1 MTEPVIATPL
11 PDCPDIEQAFAMSW
25 PVRLG
30 DTDADDRLR
39 LDAVARYLQ
48 DIGFDHLDA
57 VADGDTHQ
65 AWIVR
70 RTVIDVYE
78 PIVFGDR
85 VQLRRWADALSNRW
99 CDMRIQLRGEK
110 GGHIEAAAFLIH
122 IDPVAGRPARMSDA
136 FMAPMLASTTQHR
149 LRWKA
154 ALSELDV
161 ADVEEVPFPLRVTD
175 VDRLGHVNNAVYWEA
190 LEEAL
195 AAHPDRHRL
204 PYRAIVEHVGPVMMG
219 DKVVLRTSSHPDR
232 LRVQLD
238 VDGSA
243 RALAAVTPI
252 AVTGA
257 DVTDPEL
264 R

>member
-1 MTEPVIATPL
+1 MPVDVIPTPL
-11 PDCPDIEQAFAMSW
+11 PDCLDITQAFARSW

-30 DTDADDRLR
+30 DTDDQDRLR

-57 VADGDTHQ
+57 VEDGDIHQ

-99 CDMRIQLRGEK
+99 CDMRIQLKGER

-122 IDPVAGRPARMSDA
+122 IDPVAGRPARMTDT
-136 FMAPMLASTTQHR
+136 FMAPMLASTTEHR

-154 ALSELDV
+154 ALTELDDP
-161 ADVEEVPFPLRVTD
+161 DVETVPFPLRVTD

-190 LEEAL
+190 LEETL
-195 AAHPDRHRL
+195 AAHPDTHEL
-204 PYRAIVEHVGPVMMG
+204 PYRAIIEHVGPVMAR
-219 DKVVLRTSSHPDR
+219 DKVVLRTSVRPNG
-232 LRVQLD
+232 LRMQMD

-243 RALAAVTPI
+243 RALASVT
-252 AVTGA
+252 ALSARAAT
-257 DVTDPEL
+257 
-264 R
+264 

>member
-1 MTEPVIATPL
+1 MSADVIATPL
-11 PDCPDIEQAFAMSW
+11 PDCPDITRAFAASW

-30 DTDADDRLR
+30 DTDGQDRLR

-57 VADGDTHQ
+57 VEDGDAHQ

-78 PIVFGDR
+78 PIEFGDR

-99 CDMRIQLRGEK
+99 CDMRIQLKGER

-136 FMAPMLASTTQHR
+136 FMAPMLASTTEHR
-149 LRWKA
+149 LRWRA
-154 ALSELDV
+154 ALSELDDL
-161 ADVEEVPFPLRVTD
+161 DVEAVPFPLRVTD

-190 LEEAL
+190 VEEAL
-195 AAHPDRHRL
+195 AAHPDRHEL
-204 PYRAIVEHVGPVMMG
+204 PYRAIVEHVGPVMAG
-219 DKVVLRTSSHPDR
+219 DKVVLRTSPRPDGLR
-232 LRVQLD
+232 LQVD

-243 RALAAVTPI
+243 RALAVVEPL
-252 AVTGA
+252 VDDRKPLG
-257 DVTDPEL
+257 D
-264 R
+264 

>member
-1 MTEPVIATPL
+1 MTTDVIATPL
-11 PDCPDIEQAFAMSW
+11 PDCPDIEQAFAVSW

-30 DTDADDRLR
+30 DTDGNDRLR

-57 VADGDTHQ
+57 VADGDAHQ

-78 PIVFGDR
+78 PIMFGDR
-85 VQLRRWADALSNRW
+85 VHLRRWADALSNRW
-99 CDMRIQLRGEK
+99 CDMRIQLKGER

-136 FMAPMLASTTQHR
+136 FMAPMLASTTEHR
-149 LRWKA
+149 LRWRA
-154 ALSELDV
+154 ALTELNGV
-161 ADVEEVPFPLRVTD
+161 AAEAVSFPLRVTD

-190 LEEAL
+190 VEEAL
-195 AAHPDRHRL
+195 AAQPDHHEL

-219 DKVVLRTSSHPDR
+219 DKVVLRTSLQPGSLR
-232 LRVQLD
+232 LQVD

-243 RALAAVTPI
+243 RALGSVERL
-252 AVTGA
+252 GG
-257 DVTDPEL
+257 D

>member
-1 MTEPVIATPL
+1 MSADVIATPL
-11 PDCPDIEQAFAMSW
+11 PACPDITRAFAASW

-30 DTDADDRLR
+30 DTDGQDRLR

-57 VADGDTHQ
+57 VEDGDTHQ

-78 PIVFGDR
+78 PIEFGDR

-99 CDMRIQLRGEK
+99 CDMRIQLKGERS
-110 GGHIEAAAFLIH
+110 GHIEAAAFLIH

-136 FMAPMLASTTQHR
+136 FMAPMLASTTEHR
-149 LRWKA
+149 LRWRA
-154 ALSELDV
+154 ALSELDDP
-161 ADVEEVPFPLRVTD
+161 DVEAVPFPLRVTD

-190 LEEAL
+190 VEEAL
-195 AAHPDRHRL
+195 AAHPGRHEL
-204 PYRAIVEHVGPVMMG
+204 PYRAIVEHVGPVMTG
-219 DKVVLRTSSHPDR
+219 DKVVLRTSARSGGLR
-232 LRVQLD
+232 LQVD

-243 RALAAVTPI
+243 RALAAVERLAEDWKPL
-252 AVTGA
+252 G
-257 DVTDPEL
+257 D
-264 R
+264 

>member
-1 MTEPVIATPL
+1 MPADVIATPL
-11 PDCPDIEQAFAMSW
+11 PDCPDIEQAFAVSW

-30 DTDADDRLR
+30 DTDGDDRLR

-57 VADGDTHQ
+57 VADGDLHQ

-78 PIVFGDR
+78 PIMFGDR

-99 CDMRIQLRGEK
+99 CDMRIQLKGER

-136 FMAPMLASTTQHR
+136 FMAPMLASTTEHR
-149 LRWKA
+149 LRWRA
-154 ALSELDV
+154 ALTELD
-161 ADVEEVPFPLRVTD
+161 DPEVEATSFPLRVTD

-190 LEEAL
+190 VEEAL
-195 AAHPDRHRL
+195 AAHPDRHQL
-204 PYRAIVEHVGPVMMG
+204 PYRAIVEHVGPVMAG
-219 DKVVLRTSSHPDR
+219 DKVVLRTSLRPGG

-238 VDGSA
+238 VDGVA
-243 RALAAVTPI
+243 RALGSVDRLPA
-252 AVTGA
+252 
-257 DVTDPEL
+257 

>member
-1 MTEPVIATPL
+1 MTAPVIATPL
-11 PDCPDIEQAFAMSW
+11 PTCPDIEQAFARSW

-30 DTDADDRLR
+30 DTDDQDRLR

-57 VADGDTHQ
+57 VEDGDLHQ
-65 AWIVR
+65 VWIVR

-78 PIVFGDR
+78 PIMFGDR

-99 CDMRIQLRGEK
+99 CDMRIQLTGER
-110 GGHIEAAAFLIH
+110 GGHIEASAFLIH

-136 FMAPMLASTTQHR
+136 FMAPMLASTTEHR

-154 ALSELDV
+154 ALTELDTTE
-161 ADVEEVPFPLRVTD
+161 VETVPFPLRVTD

-190 LEEAL
+190 VEESL
-195 AAHPDRHRL
+195 AAHPGSRAL

-219 DKVVLRTSSHPDR
+219 DKVVLRTSAQAGGLR
-232 LRVQLD
+232 LQMD

-243 RALAAVTPI
+243 RALAAIEPI
-252 AVTGA
+252 G
-257 DVTDPEL
+257 
-264 R
+264 

>member
-1 MTEPVIATPL
+1 MSADVIATPL
-11 PDCPDIEQAFAMSW
+11 PDCPDIEQAFATSW

-30 DTDADDRLR
+30 DTDGHDRLR

-57 VADGDTHQ
+57 VEDGDAHQ

-85 VQLRRWADALSNRW
+85 AHLRRWADSLSNRW
-99 CDMRIQLRGEK
+99 CDMRIQLKGERS
-110 GGHIEAAAFLIH
+110 GHIEAAAFLIH

-136 FMAPMLASTTQHR
+136 FMAPMLASTTEHR
-149 LRWKA
+149 LCWRA
-154 ALSELDV
+154 ALTELNGV
-161 ADVEEVPFPLRVTD
+161 AAEAVPFPLRVTD

-190 LEEAL
+190 VEEAL
-195 AAHPDRHRL
+195 ATHPEHHEL

-219 DKVVLRTSSHPDR
+219 DNVVLRTSLQPGSLR
-232 LRVQLD
+232 LQVD

-243 RALAAVTPI
+243 RALGSVERLA
-252 AVTGA
+252 G
-257 DVTDPEL
+257 
-264 R
+264 

>member
-1 MTEPVIATPL
+1 MSTDAIATPL
-11 PDCPDIEQAFAMSW
+11 PACPDITRAFAASW

-30 DTDADDRLR
+30 DTDGQDRLR

-57 VADGDTHQ
+57 VEDGDTHQ

-70 RTVIDVYE
+70 RTIIDVYE

-99 CDMRIQLRGEK
+99 CDMRIQLRGER

-122 IDPVAGRPARMSDA
+122 IDPATGRPARMSDT
-136 FMAPMLASTTQHR
+136 FMAPMLATTTEHR
-149 LRWKA
+149 LRWRA
-154 ALSELDV
+154 ALTELD
-161 ADVEEVPFPLRVTD
+161 DTEVETAPFPLRVTD

-190 LEEAL
+190 VEETL
-195 AAHPDRHRL
+195 AAHPDQHEL
-204 PYRAIVEHVGPVMMG
+204 PYRAIVEHVGPVMIG
-219 DKVVLRTSSHPDR
+219 DKVALRTALHPGNLR
-232 LRVQLD
+232 LQLD

-243 RALAAVTPI
+243 RALASVQRLP
-252 AVTGA
+252 GA
-257 DVTDPEL
+257 TA
-264 R
+264 

>member
-30 DTDADDRLR
+30 DTDGDDRLR

-57 VADGDTHQ
+57 VEDGDAHQ

-85 VQLRRWADALSNRW
+85 VHLRRWADALSNRW
-99 CDMRIQLRGEK
+99 CDMRIRLRGEK

-122 IDPVAGRPARMSDA
+122 IDPVAGRPTRMSDA
-136 FMAPMLASTTQHR
+136 FMAPMLAGTTEHR

-154 ALSELDV
+154 ALAELD
-161 ADVEEVPFPLRVTD
+161 DPHVESVPFPLRVTD

-190 LEEAL
+190 VEEAL

-219 DKVVLRTSSHPDR
+219 DKVALRTSSRSDS
-232 LRVQLD
+232 LRVQVD

-243 RALAAVTPI
+243 RALASVAPLPGTIP
-252 AVTGA
+252 G
-257 DVTDPEL
+257 

>member
-1 MTEPVIATPL
+1 MSTALIATPL
-11 PDCPDIEQAFAMSW
+11 PACPDITRAFAASW

-30 DTDADDRLR
+30 DTDGQDRLR

-57 VADGDTHQ
+57 VTDGDTHQ

-99 CDMRIQLRGEK
+99 CDMRIQLRGER
-110 GGHIEAAAFLIH
+110 GGRIEAAAFLIH
-122 IDPVAGRPARMSDA
+122 IDPSTGRPARMSDA
-136 FMAPMLASTTQHR
+136 FMAPMLATTTEHR
-149 LRWKA
+149 LRWRA
-154 ALSELDV
+154 ALTELDDTEIET
-161 ADVEEVPFPLRVTD
+161 APFPLRVAD

-190 LEEAL
+190 VEETL
-195 AAHPDRHRL
+195 AAHPDRYEL
-204 PYRAIVEHVGPVMMG
+204 PYRAIVEHVGPVKIG
-219 DKVVLRTSSHPDR
+219 DKVALRTALCPGGLR
-232 LRVQLD
+232 LQLD

-243 RALAAVTPI
+243 RAFAAVQRLPG
-252 AVTGA
+252 ATG
-257 DVTDPEL
+257 
-264 R
+264 

>member
-1 MTEPVIATPL
+1 MSADVIATPL
-11 PDCPDIEQAFAMSW
+11 PDCPDIEQAFATSW

-30 DTDADDRLR
+30 DTDGHDRLR

-57 VADGDTHQ
+57 VEDGDAHQ

-85 VQLRRWADALSNRW
+85 VHLRRWADALSNRW
-99 CDMRIQLRGEK
+99 CDMRIQLKGER

-136 FMAPMLASTTQHR
+136 FMAPMLASTTEHR
-149 LRWKA
+149 LRWRA
-154 ALSELDV
+154 ALTELNGV
-161 ADVEEVPFPLRVTD
+161 AAEAVSFPLRVTD

-190 LEEAL
+190 VEEAL
-195 AAHPDRHRL
+195 AAHPEHHEL

-219 DKVVLRTSSHPDR
+219 DKVALRTSLQPGSLR
-232 LRVQLD
+232 LQVD

-243 RALAAVTPI
+243 RALGSVERLA
-252 AVTGA
+252 G
-257 DVTDPEL
+257 D

>member
-1 MTEPVIATPL
+1 MPADVIATPL
-11 PDCPDIEQAFAMSW
+11 PDCPDIEQAFAVSW

-30 DTDADDRLR
+30 DTDGDDRLR

-57 VADGDTHQ
+57 VADGDSHQ

-78 PIVFGDR
+78 PIMFGDR

-99 CDMRIQLRGEK
+99 CDMRIQLKGER

-136 FMAPMLASTTQHR
+136 FMAPMLASTTEHR
-149 LRWKA
+149 LRWRA
-154 ALSELDV
+154 ALTELDDPDTE
-161 ADVEEVPFPLRVTD
+161 ATSFPLRVTD

-190 LEEAL
+190 VEEAL
-195 AAHPDRHRL
+195 AAHPDRHQL
-204 PYRAIVEHVGPVMMG
+204 PYRAIVEHVGPVMAG
-219 DKVVLRTSSHPDR
+219 DKVVLRTSLRPGG
-232 LRVQLD
+232 LRVQMD
-238 VDGSA
+238 VDGVA
-243 RALAAVTPI
+243 RALGSVDRLT
-252 AVTGA
+252 T
-257 DVTDPEL
+257 